1 MEANQEATRDIE
13 VLNTPNSL
21 RLPSETD
28 RTAQNQD
35 IEFVKGL
42 LRELVDMESIISRIS
57 PIDTE
62 QDNMGCKHVERKTLH
77 TI

>member
-1 MEANQEATRDIE
+1 MEASQEATLELE
-13 VLNTPNSL
+13 VPHAPNSL

-28 RTAQNQD
+28 RNAQNQD
-35 IEFVKGL
+35 MQFVKGV

-62 QDNMGCKHVERKTLH
+62 QENMGCNHVERNTLL
-77 TI
+77 IF